1 MAVQDALKFKEQGN
15 ALFLKGQ
22 YAGAEGLYSQAVR
35 ILAALP
41 HSPAPSRVL
50 NSPS

>member
-1 MAVQDALKFKEQGN
+1 MAVQDALKLKDQGN

-35 ILAALP
+35 IL
-41 HSPAPSRVL
+41 SYIPSVA
-50 NSPS
+50 